1 MCFFLFFFCVVLH
14 LGGACPPSRVL
25 LSFVGFLF
33 PLVCSFIPFCSSL
46 AVMTFRNKVSEAAEL
61 ILCCITLRTKTPRSV
76 CLLIQ
81 VLLQLIPLSPKPFA
95 GLLVFVAFSWQTCR
109 TLTTA
114 ALTILTGHCSV
125 EDRIV
130 RSARYKQACNSF
142 DLHGFRVYFLSRHRF
157 DLLLLWYSGT
167 QHSKGKILESEILI
181 FIM

>member
-1 MCFFLFFFCVVLH
+1 MGFLRRVS
-14 LGGACPPSRVL
+14 LGGR
-25 LSFVGFLF
+25 F
-33 PLVCSFIPFCSSL
+33 
-46 AVMTFRNKVSEAAEL
+46 TFRNQVSEAAEL
-61 ILCCITLRTKTPRSV
+61 IHCCVTFRTKTPRSV

-95 GLLVFVAFSWQTCR
+95 GLLVFVAFSSQTCC